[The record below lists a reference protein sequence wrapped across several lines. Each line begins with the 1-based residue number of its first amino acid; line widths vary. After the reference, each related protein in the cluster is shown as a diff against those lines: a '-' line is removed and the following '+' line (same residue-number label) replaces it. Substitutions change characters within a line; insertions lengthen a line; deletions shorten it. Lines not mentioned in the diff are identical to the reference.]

1 MELVVFRGS
10 NLINHEDPIH
20 DAPFDL
26 SEGHGVS
33 DLSWFQLKKS
43 RRPDTD
49 ALSNLLE
56 GRC

>member
-1 MELVVFRGS
+1 MMRLSIYRKDMELVVFRGF

-33 DLSWFQLKKS
+33 GLSWFQLNKS
-43 RRPDTD
+43 RR
-49 ALSNLLE
+49 SNT
-56 GRC
+56 